1 MTTADLIK
9 HHLTRSPL
17 IAVAVY
23 LGLMTALATATW
35 GALSDVLERRA
46 EVTVARDTLAQMEKR
61 KPAPVQVP
69 NNTPDNGAIV
79 PPGSPFLEGP
89 TVTVAGATLL
99 QRIAV
104 AVTKVGGSIL
114 SSQVE
119 LQGPQSK
126 AGFIGVIASCEL
138 DQPALQQ
145 LLYDLEAGMPF
156 LFVEQLAVQTAV
168 AVSGAREGRLRV
180 QLAVYGQWQGEK

>member
-17 IAVAVY
+17 IAVTVY
-23 LGLMTALATATW
+23 LGLMTVLAAATW
-35 GALSDVLERRA
+35 GALADVLERRA
-46 EVTVARDTLAQMEKR
+46 EVTVARDTLAQMDRR
-61 KPAPVQVP
+61 KPTPVP
-69 NNTPDNGAIV
+69 ASNNAPDNSAI
-79 PPGSPFLEGP
+79 PPGSAFLEGP

-99 QRIAV
+99 QRVAV

-168 AVSGAREGRLRV
+168 AVSGTREGRLRV
-180 QLAVYGQWQGEK
+180 QLTVYGQWQGEK

>member
-1 MTTADLIK
+1 
-9 HHLTRSPL
+9 
-17 IAVAVY
+17 
-23 LGLMTALATATW
+23 
-35 GALSDVLERRA
+35 
-46 EVTVARDTLAQMEKR
+46 MEAR
-61 KPAPVQVP
+61 KPAPVHAP
-69 NNTPDNGAIV
+69 NNAPDSGAIA
-79 PPGSPFLEGP
+79 PSGSAFLEGP

-99 QRIAV
+99 QRVAV

-156 LFVEQLAVQTAV
+156 LFIEQLAVQAPV

-180 QLAVYGQWQGEK
+180 QLTVYGQWQGEK

>member
-1 MTTADLIK
+1 MTTTDLIK

-17 IAVAVY
+17 IAVTVY
-23 LGLMTALATATW
+23 SALMTAFAVAIW
-35 GALSDVLERRA
+35 GAIADVLEHRSA
-46 EVTVARDTLAQMEKR
+46 VAAARDVLEQMEAR
-61 KPAPVQVP
+61 KPASIHPSDRS
-69 NNTPDNGAIV
+69 TIV
-79 PPGSPFLEGP
+79 PPGSSFLEGP

-99 QRIAV
+99 QRVAV
-104 AVTKVGGSIL
+104 AVTKAGGTIL

-126 AGFIGVIASCEL
+126 PGFIGVIASCEL
-138 DQPALQQ
+138 DQADLQQ

-156 LFVEQLAVQTAV
+156 LFVEQLAVQASI
-168 AVSGAREGRLRV
+168 AASGTREGRLRV

>member
-1 MTTADLIK
+1 MTTIDLIK
-9 HHLTRSPL
+9 NHLTRSPL
-17 IAVAVY
+17 IAVTVY
-23 LGLMTALATATW
+23 VGLMTALAAATW
-35 GALSDVLERRA
+35 GALADLLERRA
-46 EVTVARDTLAQMEKR
+46 EVIAARDTLAQMEGR
-61 KPAPVQVP
+61 KPASVNAQ
-69 NNTPDNGAIV
+69 DNGAIA
-79 PPGSPFLEGP
+79 PPGSAFLEGP

-126 AGFIGVIASCEL
+126 SGFIGVIASCEL

-156 LFVEQLAVQTAV
+156 LFVEQLAVQVPV

-180 QLAVYGQWQGEK
+180 QLTVYGQWQGEK

>member
-1 MTTADLIK
+1 MTTTHLIK

-17 IAVAVY
+17 VAVTVY

-35 GALSDVLERRA
+35 GAIADVLERRA
-46 EVTVARDTLAQMEKR
+46 EVTAARETLAQMEGR
-61 KPAPVQVP
+61 KPAPVQM
-69 NNTPDNGAIV
+69 PDNITNV
-79 PPGSPFLEGP
+79 PAGSAFLEGP

-156 LFVEQLAVQTAV
+156 LFIEQLAVQAPV

-180 QLAVYGQWQGEK
+180 QLTVYGQWQGEK

>member
-1 MTTADLIK
+1 MTTTDLIK

-17 IAVAVY
+17 IAVTVY
-23 LGLMTALATATW
+23 LGLMTALAAATW
-35 GALSDVLERRA
+35 GAIADVLERRA
-46 EVTVARDTLAQMEKR
+46 EVTAARDTLAQMEGR
-61 KPAPVQVP
+61 RPGPAQ
-69 NNTPDNGAIV
+69 TPDNGAIT
-79 PPGSPFLEGP
+79 PPGSAFLEGP
-89 TVTVAGATLL
+89 TVTVGGATLL

-156 LFVEQLAVQTAV
+156 LFVEQLAVQAPV

-180 QLAVYGQWQGEK
+180 QLTVYGQWQGEK

>member
-17 IAVAVY
+17 IAVMVY
-23 LGLMTALATATW
+23 LGLMTALAAATW
-35 GALSDVLERRA
+35 GAIADVLERRA
-46 EVTVARDTLAQMEKR
+46 EVTAARDTLAQMERR
-61 KPAPVQVP
+61 KPAAVRGAS
-69 NNTPDNGAIV
+69 NAPDNGAI
-79 PPGSPFLEGP
+79 PPGSAFLEGP

-99 QRIAV
+99 QRIAA

-138 DQPALQQ
+138 EQPALQQ

-156 LFVEQLAVQTAV
+156 LFVEQLAVQPSIA
-168 AVSGAREGRLRV
+168 ASGAREGRLRV

>member
-1 MTTADLIK
+1 MTTTDLIK

-17 IAVAVY
+17 IAVTVY
-23 LGLMTALATATW
+23 LGLMMALAIATW
-35 GALSDVLERRA
+35 GALADVLERRA
-46 EVTVARDTLAQMEKR
+46 EVTAARDTLEQMERR
-61 KPAPVQVP
+61 KPAPVHAP
-69 NNTPDNGAIV
+69 NNESDNGVIV
-79 PPGSPFLEGP
+79 PPGSAFLEGP

-156 LFVEQLAVQTAV
+156 LFIEQLAVQAPV
-168 AVSGAREGRLRV
+168 AISGARESRLRV
-180 QLAVYGQWQGEK
+180 QLTVYGQWQGEK

>member
-1 MTTADLIK
+1 MTTTDLIK
-9 HHLTRSPL
+9 LHLTRSPL

-35 GALSDVLERRA
+35 EAIADVLERCA
-46 EVTVARDTLAQMEKR
+46 EVTAARNTLAQMEGR
-61 KPAPVQVP
+61 RPAPAQAQ
-69 NNTPDNGAIV
+69 DNGAIA
-79 PPGSPFLEGP
+79 PPGSAFLEGP
-89 TVTVAGATLL
+89 TVTVAGAALL

-156 LFVEQLAVQTAV
+156 LFVEQLAVQAPV
-168 AVSGAREGRLRV
+168 AVSGARESRLRV
-180 QLAVYGQWQGEK
+180 QLTVYGQWQGEK

>member
-1 MTTADLIK
+1 MTTTDLIR

-17 IAVAVY
+17 IAVTVY
-23 LGLMTALATATW
+23 LGLMTALVTATW
-35 GALSDVLERRA
+35 GALADVLERRA
-46 EVTVARDTLAQMEKR
+46 EVTAARDTLAQMEGR
-61 KPAPVQVP
+61 RPAPVHAP
-69 NNTPDNGAIV
+69 ANDNGAIA
-79 PPGSPFLEGP
+79 PPGSAFLEGP

-138 DQPALQQ
+138 DQLALQQ

-156 LFVEQLAVQTAV
+156 LFVEQLAIQAPI
-168 AVSGAREGRLRV
+168 AVSSAREGRLRV
-180 QLAVYGQWQGEK
+180 QLTVYGQWQGEK

>member
-1 MTTADLIK
+1 MTATDLIK

-17 IAVAVY
+17 IAAALYV
-23 LGLMTALATATW
+23 GLLTALATMTW
-35 GALSDVLERRA
+35 GAIADVLERRA
-46 EVTVARDTLAQMEKR
+46 EVTAARDTLARMEGR
-61 KPAPVQVP
+61 KPAPAHRP
-69 NNTPDNGAIV
+69 NNAADDSAIT
-79 PPGSPFLEGP
+79 PPGSACLEGP
-89 TVTVAGATLL
+89 TVTVAGAALL

-104 AVTKVGGSIL
+104 AVTKVGGGIL

-126 AGFIGVIASCEL
+126 VGFIGVIASCEL

-156 LFVEQLAVQTAV
+156 LFVEQLAVQAPV

-180 QLAVYGQWQGEK
+180 QLTVYGQWQGEK

>member
-1 MTTADLIK
+1 MITTDLIK

-23 LGLMTALATATW
+23 LGFMTTLVTATW
-35 GALSDVLERRA
+35 GTLADVFERRA
-46 EVTVARDTLAQMEKR
+46 EVTAARDTLVQMEKR
-61 KPAPVQVP
+61 KAAPVHAP
-69 NNTPDNGAIV
+69 NNASDNIA
-79 PPGSPFLEGP
+79 PPGSAFLEGP

-104 AVTKVGGSIL
+104 AVTKVGGSVL

-126 AGFIGVIASCEL
+126 AGFIGLIANCEL
-138 DQPALQQ
+138 DQPAVQQ

-156 LFVEQLAVQTAV
+156 LFIEQLAVQAPV

-180 QLAVYGQWQGEK
+180 QLTVYGQWQGEK